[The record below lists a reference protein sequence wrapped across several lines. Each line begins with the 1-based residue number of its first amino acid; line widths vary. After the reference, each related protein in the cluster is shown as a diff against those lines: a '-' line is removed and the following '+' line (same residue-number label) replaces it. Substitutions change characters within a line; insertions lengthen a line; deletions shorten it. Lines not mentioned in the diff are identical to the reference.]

1 MLIGELADRT
11 GVSARAL
18 RHYEEQE
25 LLIPVR
31 DSNSYRH
38 YDESAVG
45 IVQQIQTMVAAG
57 LGTEMIRRYLD
68 CARTDDHHTTLD
80 MCPDLS
86 AELDRI
92 AARLD
97 RQQAAVAATR
107 VRLATLR
114 TPAAAPNEVL

>member
-18 RHYEEQE
+18 RHYEERE
-25 LLIPVR
+25 LLVPVR
-31 DSNSYRH
+31 DSNSYRR

-45 IVQQIQTMVAAG
+45 VVQQIQTMVAAG

-92 AARLD
+92 AVRLD
-97 RQQAAVAATR
+97 RQQAALAATR
-107 VRLATLR
+107 RRLATLR
-114 TPAAAPNEVL
+114 TPATAVSDK

>member
-25 LLIPVR
+25 LLVPVR
-31 DSNSYRH
+31 DSNGYRR
-38 YDESAVG
+38 YDEPAVE

-68 CARTDDHHTTLD
+68 CVRTGGHRTTLD
-80 MCPDLS
+80 MCPELS
-86 AELDRI
+86 VELDRI

-97 RQQAAVAATR
+97 RQQAAVVATR
-107 VRLATLR
+107 RRLAILR
-114 TPAAAPNEVL
+114 TPAVAANDVS

>member
-1 MLIGELADRT
+1 MLIGELVDRT

-31 DSNSYRH
+31 DSNNYRR

-45 IVQQIQTMVAAG
+45 VVQQIQTMVAAG
-57 LGTEMIRRYLD
+57 LGTELIRRYLD
-68 CARTDDHHTTLD
+68 CARTDDHRTVLD

-107 VRLATLR
+107 LRLATLR
-114 TPAAAPNEVL
+114 TPATAVNYE

>member
-25 LLIPVR
+25 LLVPGR
-31 DSNSYRH
+31 DSNSYRR
-38 YDESAVG
+38 YDETAVRV
-45 IVQQIQTMVAAG
+45 VQQIQTMVAAG

-68 CARTDDHHTTLD
+68 CARTDDYRTTLN

-86 AELDRI
+86 AEFDRI

-97 RQQAAVAATR
+97 RQQAAVTATQL
-107 VRLATLR
+107 RLATLR
-114 TPAAAPNEVL
+114 TRLPRH

>member
-18 RHYEEQE
+18 RHYEERE

-31 DSNSYRH
+31 DSNGYRR
-38 YDESAVG
+38 YDESVVG
-45 IVQQIQTMVAAG
+45 VVQQIQTMVAAG
-57 LGTEMIRRYLD
+57 LSTEMIRRYLD
-68 CARTDDHHTTLD
+68 CVRTDDHHMTLD

-107 VRLATLR
+107 RRLATLR
-114 TPAAAPNEVL
+114 TPATTVDEVL